1 MVSAGDY
8 RWAMS
13 QETSPSKNALLWLV
27 AVGFFM
33 ETLDSTIVN
42 TALPSMAKS
51 LNESPLSM
59 HSVVIAYSLTLAVLI
74 PASGWIADRFGIK
87 KAFFSA
93 ILIFSIGSLLCALS
107 QNLSQI
113 VIARVIQGV
122 GGCMMMP
129 IGRLAV
135 LRAFPGSQ
143 FLAAIS
149 FVTIP
154 GLVGPLIGPTLGG
167 WLVEIAT
174 WHWIFL
180 INIPIGIAGCIATY
194 IVMKEEI
201 ERPTTEKFDFPGFI
215 RLSVFMVSASLAFEG
230 LSDLGFTKAT
240 SMILAVFAF
249 ASLVS
254 YVFHA
259 NSHPNALFSLE
270 LFKVRT
276 YSIGLAGNLFARLG
290 SSGVPFLIPLFFQ
303 LILGYSPLEA
313 GLMMIPIAGAGIVVK
328 RFATAWIERL
338 GYRNVLV
345 VNTFVVGATI
355 ASFCFITLEQPFW
368 VRFVQLAFFG
378 MVNSL
383 QFTSMNSITLKDI
396 EKSRT
401 ASGNSL
407 FSMVQMLAMSFAVA
421 IAGVLLNSFMLRYHG
436 KTDPAQ
442 AVRAFHATFI
452 CMGLFTCTSAWIFW
466 QLAPEVRGS
475 RKPPEQMEV

>member
-1 MVSAGDY
+1 
-8 RWAMS
+8 MS
-13 QETSPSKNALLWLV
+13 QENTLAKNGLLWLV

-42 TALPSMAKS
+42 TALPSMARS
-51 LNESPLSM
+51 LGESPLSM
-59 HSVVIAYSLTLAVLI
+59 HSVIIAYSLTLAVLI
-74 PASGWIADRFGIK
+74 PASGWIADRFGVR

-107 QNLSQI
+107 QSLPQI
-113 VIARVIQGV
+113 VASRVIQGI

-154 GLVGPLIGPTLGG
+154 GLVGPLVGPTLGG
-167 WLVEIAT
+167 WLVQAAT

-180 INIPIGIAGCIATY
+180 INLPIGIVGCAATY
-194 IVMKEEI
+194 FLMEDEVDPPKAQ
-201 ERPTTEKFDFPGFI
+201 RFDFSGFL
-215 RLSVFMVSASLAFEG
+215 RLSVFMVSASLALDG

-240 SMILAVFAF
+240 SMVLAVFAM
-249 ASLVS
+249 ATLIS
-254 YVFHA
+254 YILHA
-259 NSHPNALFSLE
+259 NCEPNALFSLE
-270 LFKVRT
+270 LFRVRT

-303 LILGYSPLEA
+303 IILNYSPLEA
-313 GLMMIPIAGAGIVVK
+313 GLMMIPIAAAGIVVK

-345 VNTFVVGATI
+345 VNTFVVGAMI
-355 ASFCFITLEQPFW
+355 ASFSLISENQPSW
-368 VRFVQLAFFG
+368 LRILQLAFFG

-383 QFTSMNSITLKDI
+383 QFTSMNTITLKDL
-396 EKSRT
+396 EKTRT

-421 IAGVLLNSFMLRYHG
+421 IAGVLLNTFMQRFNGTL
-436 KTDPAQ
+436 DPAE

-466 QLAPEVRGS
+466 QLSPDVRS
-475 RKPPEQMEV
+475 DRKPPEEMEVI

>member
-1 MVSAGDY
+1 
-8 RWAMS
+8 MS
-13 QETSPSKNALLWLV
+13 QENSLAKNGLLWLV

-51 LNESPLSM
+51 LGESPLSM

-74 PASGWIADRFGIK
+74 PASGWIADRFGVR

-93 ILIFSIGSLLCALS
+93 ILIFSLGSLLCALS
-107 QNLSQI
+107 QSLAQI
-113 VIARVIQGV
+113 VISRVIQGV

-167 WLVEIAT
+167 WLVEVAT

-180 INIPIGIAGCIATY
+180 INLPIGVVGCAATY
-194 IVMKEEI
+194 FLMKDEVD
-201 ERPTTEKFDFPGFI
+201 PPKAKKFDLSGFI
-215 RLSVFMVSASLAFEG
+215 RLSVFMVSASLAVDG

-240 SMILAVFAF
+240 SMVLGVFAM
-249 ASLVS
+249 ASLIS
-254 YVFHA
+254 YVLHA
-259 NSHPNALFSLE
+259 NRKSDALFSLE

-303 LILGYSPLEA
+303 IILGYSPLEA

-345 VNTFVVGATI
+345 VNTFIVGATI
-355 ASFCFITLEQPFW
+355 ASFCFISSEQPFW
-368 VRFVQLAFFG
+368 LRILQLAFFG
-378 MVNSL
+378 LVNSL
-383 QFTSMNSITLKDI
+383 QFTGMNSLTLKDI

-421 IAGVLLNSFMLRYHG
+421 IAGVLLNSFMQRYHG
-436 KTDPAQ
+436 ATDSAQ
-442 AVRAFHATFI
+442 ALRAFHATFI
-452 CMGLFTCTSAWIFW
+452 CMGLFTCTSTWIFW
-466 QLAPEVRGS
+466 QLSPDLQAS
-475 RKPPEQMEV
+475 RKPPERMEV